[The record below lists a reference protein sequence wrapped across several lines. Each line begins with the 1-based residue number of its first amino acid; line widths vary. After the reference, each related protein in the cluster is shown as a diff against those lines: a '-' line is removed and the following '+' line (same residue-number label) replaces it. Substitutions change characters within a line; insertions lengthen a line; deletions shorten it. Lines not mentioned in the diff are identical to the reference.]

1 MKRIITILFLNF
13 VCLCVFSQKES
24 ADVRN
29 GNKQYKGDK
38 FTEAEVL
45 YRKGLEKNNKSFE
58 GNFNLGNALFRQE
71 KYSDALEQY
80 EKAAVLSPKD
90 KQRAAAA
97 YYNAGNAMLIDGKI
111 AESIEAYKKSLRLN
125 PKDDEAR
132 YNLAFAKAALQ
143 QQQQQDKDEKD
154 DDKKDEKEDEQQ
166 QQQQKQQQQ
175 QQQEQQ
181 MSKEQAQQL
190 LQALEQ
196 DEKETQ
202 EKAKMQQIKGKRDAE
217 KNW

>member
-24 ADVRN
+24 ADVRD

-80 EKAAVLSPKD
+80 EKAAVFSPKD

-143 QQQQQDKDEKD
+143 KQQQDKND
-154 DDKKDEKEDEQQ
+154 DNTEEEENKIYERAKELVAQRRYQEAYDLMKNGERKYPNL
-166 QQQQKQQQQ
+166 KQYAGFT
-175 QQQEQQ
+175 ERI
-181 MSKEQAQQL
+181 MNVI
-190 LQALEQ
+190 
-196 DEKETQ
+196 
-202 EKAKMQQIKGKRDAE
+202 KMNQ
-217 KNW
+217 

>member
-24 ADVRN
+24 ADVRD

-80 EKAAVLSPKD
+80 EKAAVFSPKD

-143 QQQQQDKDEKD
+143 KQQQQDQNDDKD

-166 QQQQKQQQQ
+166 QQKQQQ